1 MATKKVHIISHSHWD
16 REWYMAYEQHHM
28 RLINLIDDLLEV
40 FKRILIFMVFIWM
53 VKPLS

>member
-40 FKRILIFMVFIWM
+40 F
-53 VKPLS
+53 SNGS